1 MQKLKLLGT
10 FLIFSSS
17 IFAQLPKTDVYL
29 AEFKNLGTQPQMIS
43 LKYLN
48 GFNPNGYN
56 NQPKFFGYDEIYMTS
71 AIDTSQITD
80 IYHFDLKKTESY
92 RVTNTE
98 KISEFSPAPTPLLGS
113 FTCVR
118 IESDGVDQSLWKYP
132 TDRSGQGTRLLP
144 NLKNIGYY
152 AWINK
157 DTVALFLVGTP
168 HKLAMANVK
177 TNVVETIVESIGRCL
192 KVDNDGNL
200 YFVHKISTD
209 NWVLK
214 SYNIQDKSM
223 SVICKM
229 PSGKEDFDIM
239 MNGTLVVGDGSM
251 LKTFIPGK
259 DIDWI
264 SIADFSLKG
273 INNINRLSVV
283 RDRIV
288 FINNK

>member
-1 MQKLKLLGT
+1 MQKLILLGT
-10 FLIFSSS
+10 FLIFSSA

-71 AIDTSQITD
+71 AIDTAQITD

-98 KISEFSPAPTPLLGS
+98 KISEFSSAPTPLLGS

-118 IESDGVDQSLWKYP
+118 IESDGADQSLWKYP

-157 DTVALFLVGTP
+157 DTVALFLVGSP
-168 HKLAMANVK
+168 HKLVIANVN
-177 TNVVETIVESIGRCL
+177 TNATETILENIGRCL
-192 KVDNDGNL
+192 RVDNDGNL
-200 YFVHKISTD
+200 YFVHKIGTD

-214 SYNIQDKSM
+214 SYHIKDKSI
-223 SVICKM
+223 SVIYNM
-229 PSGKEDFDIM
+229 PLGREDFDIM
-239 MNGTLVVGDGSM
+239 MNGTLVIGDGSM
-251 LKTFIPGK
+251 IKTYLPGK
-259 DIDWI
+259 DKDWV
-264 SIADFSLKG
+264 SIADLSPKG
-273 INNINRLSVV
+273 IKNINRLSVV